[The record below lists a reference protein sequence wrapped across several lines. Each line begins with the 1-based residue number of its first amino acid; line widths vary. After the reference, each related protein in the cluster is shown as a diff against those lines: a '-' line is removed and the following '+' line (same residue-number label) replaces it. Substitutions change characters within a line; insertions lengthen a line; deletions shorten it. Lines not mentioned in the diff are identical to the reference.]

1 MQVSLPRTECAQANG
16 GHRTC
21 SLDRARIPSNRF
33 GFVQIHPMRIPGPWD
48 DGFALDFHTVGSELL
63 GHDDAGHPVFDTL
76 RTELG
81 EALFRLKYRGDWA
94 AVPAIADIAA
104 GFVRGWEQPLDVV
117 VPAVPSRD
125 RPRQPLF
132 EIADA
137 LGSRLALPVDKTSL
151 RKARP
156 TPELKNVYGYD
167 ERLAA
172 LEGAHAF
179 EGNALRGRRILLVDD
194 LIRSGA
200 TLNAVTRFFAL
211 ALTRTRS
218 NA

>member
-1 MQVSLPRTECAQANG
+1 
-16 GHRTC
+16 
-21 SLDRARIPSNRF
+21 
-33 GFVQIHPMRIPGPWD
+33 MRIPGPWD

-63 GHDDAGHPVFDTL
+63 GYDDAGHPVFDTR

-81 EALFRLKYRGDWA
+81 EALYRLKYRGDRA
-94 AVPAIADIAA
+94 IVPVIADVAA
-104 GFVRGWEQPLDVV
+104 AFVRGWGQPLDVAL
-117 VPAVPSRD
+117 PTVPSRD

-137 LGSRLALPVDKTSL
+137 LGSRLGLPVDKTSL
-151 RKARP
+151 RRARP

-172 LEGAHAF
+172 LEGAHVL
-179 EGNALRGRRILLVDD
+179 EGDALRSRRILLVDD
-194 LIRSGA
+194 LVRSGA
-200 TLNAVTRFFAL
+200 TLNAVTRHLKTQGGAAAVFAL